1 MASMTCSNLTAS
13 RSSIVGQRI
22 SCSRGPAARAVPRR
36 VFTVRA
42 DKGQTGLK
50 GENKQAE
57 TVEQMAAPEGDKAVK
72 GQKAQP
78 TGQGQESAKKG
89 KEAIGPKRGS
99 QVRVL
104 RPESFWYRET
114 GKVVSVDQTGIRYP
128 VVVRFSTVNYS
139 GVSTNNY
146 SVEEVEQL

>member
-1 MASMTCSNLTAS
+1 MASLTCANLTAS
-13 RSSIVGQRI
+13 KSSLAGRRI
-22 SCSRGPAARAVPRR
+22 NCARGPAARCAPRR

-42 DKGQTGLK
+42 DKGDK
-50 GENKQAE
+50 GMKGDDKQAK
-57 TVEQMAAPEGDKAVK
+57 TVEQGAAPEGDKAVA

-78 TGQGQESAKKG
+78 TGEAASNKEG
-89 KEAIGPKRGS
+89 KQPYGPKRGS

-114 GKVVSVDQTGIRYP
+114 GKVVSVDQSGIRYP
-128 VVVRFSTVNYS
+128 VVVRFSTVNYA

-146 SVEEVEQL
+146 AVDEVEQL